1 MKKLAIS
8 IGDING
14 IGLEILARS
23 HEKLSQICTP
33 YYFIHESLLQKALK
47 LLNLELLNA
56 KIVAFKDAK
65 NYEFTLLK
73 KHNSLE
79 IYSFGLPLKFKSG

>member
-47 LLNLELLNA
+47 LLNLKASQKNKFQENY
-56 KIVAFKDAK
+56 AF
-65 NYEFTLLK
+65 
-73 KHNSLE
+73 
-79 IYSFGLPLKFKSG
+79 

>member
-47 LLNLELLNA
+47 LLNLKL
-56 KIVAFKDAK
+56 
-65 NYEFTLLK
+65 LLK
-73 KHNSLE
+73 AL
-79 IYSFGLPLKFKSG
+79 